1 MARSSEGTAELAMTY
16 DERVLRLTPAL
27 LDLLARVLRDRS
39 EAEDVLQETFLRLV
53 DDPVGDRP
61 EVEVAAW
68 LRRVGLN
75 LAFNRLRDTR
85 RWHERAERG
94 GRLSLAG
101 GGGAGPL
108 DDVLRTEE
116 QEAVRRSLA
125 RLPEKQRAC
134 LLLRHTGYSYAEI
147 AASLG
152 VPVGSVGTTLAR
164 AERAFRTIHEEH
176 DDELS

>member
-1 MARSSEGTAELAMTY
+1 MVGSSESLTELPMAY

-27 LDLLARVLRDRS
+27 LDLLSRVVRDRS

-53 DDPVGDRP
+53 DDPVSRRP
-61 EVEVAAW
+61 EAEIAAW

-85 RWHERAERG
+85 RWRDRAERG

-101 GGGAGPL
+101 IEAAEPL
-108 DDVLRTEE
+108 DDVLRAEA

-125 RLPEKQRAC
+125 QLPEKQRAC

-152 VPVGSVGTTLAR
+152 ITVGSVGTTLAR
-164 AERAFRTIHEEH
+164 AERAFRTIHEEY